1 MLAYPLPGK
10 IENANLIGMMKYYA
24 YACKGDAYGQ
34 DLLA

>member
-24 YACKGDAYGQ
+24 YGRKGDACRL
-34 DLLA
+34 DILA